1 MVVTVLTEGF
11 EQIAKIFKM
20 KELAFGDV
28 FVAQL
33 AVEALDA
40 GIRDEFPRGDEAV
53 LDAVII
59 RPTVQG
65 QPSSWTRQSRTPV
78 TRNPDNKV
86 KCKDTRR
93 GRAHYRKNSLS
104 ALGQTEL
111 RNLSRQIL
119 TTSSGSRLH
128 QLRVE
133 KISTSMAPL

>member
-59 RPTVQG
+59 VGPDSRR
-65 QPSSWTRQSRTPV
+65 RQSHVIRT
-78 TRNPDNKV
+78 TK
-86 KCKDTRR
+86 
-93 GRAHYRKNSLS
+93 
-104 ALGQTEL
+104 
-111 RNLSRQIL
+111 
-119 TTSSGSRLH
+119 
-128 QLRVE
+128 
-133 KISTSMAPL
+133 